1 MMLNELG
8 RELNSKYFLS
18 GSCQTLLE
26 QSSSSGL
33 AVTRM
38 FFCSCQIRPV
48 PLIIVLKTR
57 LFYFQIKNSWPLK
70 KVRHPEKI
78 GLMQDFFYGST
89 P

>member
-26 QSSSSGL
+26 QWSGSGL
-33 AVTRM
+33 AVVWLSIV
-38 FFCSCQIRPV
+38 CSFAFVKFAQCPV

-57 LFYFQIKNSWPLK
+57 LFYFQIKNS
-70 KVRHPEKI
+70 
-78 GLMQDFFYGST
+78 
-89 P
+89 